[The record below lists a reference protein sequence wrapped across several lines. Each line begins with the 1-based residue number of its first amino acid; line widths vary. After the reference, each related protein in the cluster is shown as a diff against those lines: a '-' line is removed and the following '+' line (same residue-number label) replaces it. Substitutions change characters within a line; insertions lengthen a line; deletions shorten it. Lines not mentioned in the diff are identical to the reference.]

1 MHPFIRRVIAPVLEK
16 PTPAAVKDALDELR
30 ELQGFSGDVRGD
42 ETAPGSEQ
50 LASLIACFEDLIEM
64 HLSHSQAWIERL
76 QKVLSDPIAARGSVA
91 VMQPADGLVEPH
103 PEPDP
108 VE

>member
-50 LASLIACFEDLIEM
+50 LNAIVACFEGLVEM
-64 HLSHSQAWIERL
+64 HVRNSQAWIGRL
-76 QKVLSDPIAARGSVA
+76 QQVVTDPIAAQEA
-91 VMQPADGLVEPH
+91 FADTLPQ